1 MIYEIFQNAN
11 DIIFAIA
18 LSGEII
24 QCNHCVESIYG
35 YHSDELVGNPFTLLL
50 PYEKQ
55 KEFESIR
62 EKILFGEKTEPIETE
77 RISKKGANLIM
88 SVSYAPI
95 KDITGK
101 IIGIS
106 SIERKASEFR
116 TVASKAQALL
126 ETAPDGMVIVNS
138 LGQIVLVNAQTE
150 KLFGYKKEELLGK
163 EVEILIPQRFLGKHE
178 GHRKN
183 FFANPKAR
191 AMGAGL
197 ELYGRKKDGKE
208 FPVEISL
215 SPLTTEEGTFVSAAI
230 RNITERKQTEEAIGL
245 LASIVESTDDAIISE
260 TLEGTITSWNK
271 GAERIFGYT
280 SQEAIGKNIEILFP
294 HDLIWEEEE
303 LLERIKKGEHIEH
316 YETVRLNKEG
326 KKVDVSLTISALK
339 DKSGN
344 IVGSS
349 KISRDITKQKKAE
362 RKFRDLLESAPDA
375 IVIVN
380 EQGNIQLINAQTEKL
395 FGYLRNEIIG
405 KTIELLMPD
414 RYDKTHR
421 SHRTHYFES
430 PKVRQ
435 MGEGLELFGK
445 KKDGTEFPVEISLS
459 PLETEEGLLV
469 SAAIRDISEKKQLEN
484 QIKEAN
490 INLEKKVKLRTAEL
504 ERKNKELEQFAY
516 VASHDLQEPLR
527 TTSSFVELFKKQY
540 QGKIDEKADKYL
552 DFIVQASDRMKIL
565 IKDLL
570 DYSRIG
576 RKTELKQVD
585 CNVVLSEV
593 LADLNKAIREVNAE
607 IVSDQLPVIN
617 GYPTELKQL
626 FQNLISNSIK
636 FRKENAHPQ
645 IKISVRKVNDYWQF
659 SFEDN
664 GIGIDERYHEKIFI
678 IFQRL
683 HTRNEFE
690 GSGIGLAHCK
700 KIVELHG
707 GKIWVESKPGEGST
721 FHFTINELI

>member
-1 MIYEIFQNAN
+1 MTYEIFQSAN
-11 DIIFAIA
+11 DVILAIA
-18 LSGEII
+18 LSGKIKE
-24 QCNHCVESIYG
+24 CNSCVEKIYG
-35 YHSDELVGNPFTLLL
+35 YQPEEMIGNDFSLLL
-50 PYEKQ
+50 PLEKQ
-55 KEFESIR
+55 KEFEWVR
-62 EKILFGEKTEPIETE
+62 EKVLFGENTEAIETE
-77 RISKKGANLIM
+77 RMHKSGATLVM
-88 SVSYAPI
+88 SVSYSPI
-95 KDITGK
+95 KDEGGK

-106 SIERKASEFR
+106 SIERKASLFR

-126 ETAPDGMVIVNS
+126 ETAPDAMVIVNS
-138 LGQIVLVNAQTE
+138 VGQIVLVNAQTE

-183 FFANPKAR
+183 FFSNPKAR
-191 AMGAGL
+191 AMGVGL
-197 ELYGRKKDGKE
+197 ELFGKRKDNKE

-215 SPLTTEEGTFVSAAI
+215 SPLSTESGTFVSAAI
-230 RNITERKQTEEAIGL
+230 RDITERKDTEKAIGL

-260 TLEGTITSWNK
+260 TLDGTITSWNK

-280 SQEAIGKNIEILFP
+280 PYEAIGNNIQIIFP
-294 HDLIWEEEE
+294 PELVWEEKE
-303 LLERIKKGEHIEH
+303 LLERIKNGEHIEH
-316 YETVRLNKEG
+316 YETVRLTKEG

-339 DKSGN
+339 NNTGN
-344 IVGSS
+344 LIGAS

-375 IVIVN
+375 IIIVN
-380 EQGNIQLINAQTEKL
+380 EQGIIQLINAQTEKM
-395 FGYLRNEIIG
+395 FGYIRDEIIG
-405 KTIELLMPD
+405 KNIELLMPD
-414 RYDKTHR
+414 RYDITHR
-421 SHRTHYFES
+421 MHRTTYFKS

-469 SAAIRDISEKKQLEN
+469 SAAIRDISEKKHMEIQVR
-484 QIKEAN
+484 EAN
-490 INLEKKVKLRTAEL
+490 INLEKKVRLRTAEL

-527 TTSSFVELFKKQY
+527 TTTSFVELFRKKY
-540 QGKIDEKADKYL
+540 KGKIDERADKYL
-552 DFIVQASDRMKIL
+552 DFIVQATDRMKVL

-576 RKTELKQVD
+576 RKTELQKVD
-585 CNVVLSEV
+585 CNIILSEV
-593 LADLNKAIREVNAE
+593 LADLNKAIKDVHAE
-607 IVSDQLPVIN
+607 IISDQLPVIK

-626 FQNLISNSIK
+626 FQNLISNALK
-636 FRKENAHPQ
+636 FRKIDVNPL
-645 IKISVRKVNDYWQF
+645 INISAEKNNEHWTF
-659 SFEDN
+659 SFKDN
-664 GIGIDERYHEKIFI
+664 GIGIEERYYEKIFI

-690 GSGIGLAHCK
+690 GSGIGLSHCK

-707 GKIWVESKPGEGST
+707 GKIWVESRIGEGST
-721 FHFTINELI
+721 FYFTIPEN